1 MTGAR
6 PLLVLHYSELWLK
19 GCNKPFFVSKLK
31 ASIEQTLEGL
41 PVSLEGHLNERMVV
55 SAETPEAAREAAGRL
70 QRVPGIEFIGAG
82 VGVPPALE
90 RILQAGLELMRE
102 KDFRSFRVRAKRASK
117 QLPFRSAEV
126 ERQLGALIGEQAR
139 AQGRDVRV
147 DLSDAEATC
156 FVQATASEAVVFT
169 DRLRGLG
176 GLPSGTAGRL
186 MCLLSG
192 GIDSAVAAYK
202 IMRRGVRVSFVHFHG
217 APARPGEESPPV
229 AREIVR
235 QLTPFQGLSR
245 LFLVDFDPIQRHIVA
260 HAPDEFRLLLYRR
273 FMLRIAEKLARSHR
287 CHGTITGDSIAQV
300 ASQTLANIEGVNSVA
315 RMPVYRPLCG
325 DDKQEITA
333 IARKIG
339 TYETS
344 IEPFTDCCPLYM
356 PRNPRLFASIEE
368 LDAVEA
374 RLGGDALIR
383 RATTTLLREI
393 YEYRDGGVTQ
403 KSVRQYVVAENESSV
418 VLAG

>member
-31 ASIEQTLEGL
+31 TSIEQTLEGL

-55 SAETPEAAREAAGRL
+55 SAKTPEAAREAAERL
-70 QRVPGIEFIGAG
+70 QRVPGIEFIGVG
-82 VGVPPALE
+82 VGVPPTLE
-90 RILQAGLELMRE
+90 RILDAGLELMRE

-117 QLPFRSAEV
+117 QLPFRSLEV
-126 ERQLGALIGEQAR
+126 ERQLGALIGDQAHS
-139 AQGRDVRV
+139 QGRDVRV
-147 DLSDAEATC
+147 DLNNAEATC

-169 DRLRGLG
+169 DKLRGLG
-176 GLPSGTAGRL
+176 GLPTGTAGRL

-202 IMRRGVRVSFVHFHG
+202 IMRRGVRVNFVHFYG
-217 APARPGEESPPV
+217 APARPGEESPPI

-235 QLTPFQGLSR
+235 QLTPYQGLSR
-245 LFLVDFDPIQRHIVA
+245 LFLIDFDPIQRHIVA

-273 FMLRIAEKLARSHR
+273 LMLRIAEKVARGHR
-287 CHGTITGDSIAQV
+287 CHGTVTGDSIAQV
-300 ASQTLANIEGVNSVA
+300 ASQTLANIECVNSVA
-315 RMPVYRPLCG
+315 KMPVYRPLCG

-356 PRNPRLFASIEE
+356 PRNPRLFASIDE

-374 RLGGDALIR
+374 QLDADALIR
-383 RATTTLLREI
+383 RATTTLLREV
-393 YEYRDGGVTQ
+393 YEYRNGGVSQ
-403 KSVRQYVVAENESSV
+403 KSVKQYAVAEQDISP

>member
-31 ASIEQTLEGL
+31 TSIEQTLEGL
-41 PVSLEGHLNERMVV
+41 PVTLEGHVNERMVV
-55 SAETPEAAREAAGRL
+55 SAETPEAAQEAAERL
-70 QRVPGIEFIGAG
+70 QRVAGIEFIGVG
-82 VGVPPALE
+82 VGIPPTFE

-102 KDFRSFRVRAKRASK
+102 KDFRSFRVRAKRAFK
-117 QLPFRSAEV
+117 QLPFRSLEV

-147 DLSDAEATC
+147 DLENAEATC

-169 DRLRGLG
+169 DKLPGLG
-176 GLPSGTAGRL
+176 GLPTGTAGRL

-202 IMRRGVRVSFVHFHG
+202 IMRRGVRVNFVHFYG
-217 APARPGEESPPV
+217 APARPGEESQPI

-235 QLTPFQGLSR
+235 QLTPYQGLSR

-260 HAPDEFRLLLYRR
+260 NAPDEFRLLLYRR
-273 FMLRIAEKLARSHR
+273 FMLRIAEKIARGHR

-315 RMPVYRPLCG
+315 KMPVYRPLCG

-356 PRNPRLFASIEE
+356 PRNPRLFASIDE
-368 LDAVEA
+368 LDVVEA
-374 RLGGDALIR
+374 QLEADDLIR
-383 RATTTLLREI
+383 QATTTLVREV
-393 YEYRDGGVTQ
+393 YEYQTGQVRR
-403 KSVRQYVVAENESSV
+403 KSVKQYVVAEKDASP
-418 VLAG
+418 VLAS

>member
-31 ASIEQTLEGL
+31 TSIEQTLEGL
-41 PVSLEGHLNERMVV
+41 PVSLEGHVNERMVV
-55 SAETPEAAREAAGRL
+55 SAETPEAAQEAAQRL
-70 QRVPGIEFIGAG
+70 QRVAGLEFIGVG
-82 VGVPPALE
+82 VGIPPTLE
-90 RILQAGLELMRE
+90 RILQTGVELMRG
-102 KDFRSFRVRAKRASK
+102 KDFGSFRVRAKRASK
-117 QLPFRSAEV
+117 QLPFRSLEV
-126 ERQLGALIGEQAR
+126 ERQLGALIGDQAR
-139 AQGRDVRV
+139 AEGRDVRV
-147 DLSDAEATC
+147 DLTNAEATC

-176 GLPSGTAGRL
+176 GLPTGTAGRL

-202 IMRRGVRVSFVHFHG
+202 IMRRGVRVNFVHFYG
-217 APARPGEESPPV
+217 APARPGEESPPI

-235 QLTPFQGLSR
+235 QLTPYQGLSR
-245 LFLVDFDPIQRHIVA
+245 LFLIDFDPIQRHIVSN
-260 HAPDEFRLLLYRR
+260 APDEFRLLLYRR
-273 FMLRIAEKLARSHR
+273 FMLRIAEKVGRSHR

-315 RMPVYRPLCG
+315 KMPVYRPLCG

-356 PRNPRLFASIEE
+356 PRNPRLFASIDE

-374 RLGGDALIR
+374 QLGADHMVRL
-383 RATTTLLREI
+383 ATTSLMRET
-393 YEYRDGGVTQ
+393 YEYRMGKVQQ
-403 KSVRQYVVAENESSV
+403 KSVKQYVVAAKDISP
-418 VLAG
+418 VLAR

>member
-1 MTGAR
+1 MTAAR

-31 ASIEQTLEGL
+31 TSIEQTLEGL
-41 PVSLEGHLNERMVV
+41 PVSLEGHVNERMVV
-55 SAETPEAAREAAGRL
+55 SAETPAAAQEAAERL
-70 QRVPGIEFIGAG
+70 QRIPGIEFIGVG
-82 VGVPPALE
+82 VGIPPSLDH
-90 RILQAGLELMRE
+90 ILACGLELMRG

-117 QLPFRSAEV
+117 QLPFRSVDV

-139 AQGRDVRV
+139 SQGRDVRV
-147 DLSDAEATC
+147 DLNNAEATC

-176 GLPSGTAGRL
+176 GLPTGTAGRL

-202 IMRRGVRVSFVHFHG
+202 IMRRGVRVNFVHFYG
-217 APARPGEESPPV
+217 APARPGEESPPI

-235 QLTPFQGLSR
+235 QLTPYQGLSR

-260 HAPDEFRLLLYRR
+260 NAPDELRLLLYRR
-273 FMLRIAEKLARSHR
+273 LMLRIAEKLARGHR

-300 ASQTLANIEGVNSVA
+300 ASQTLANMECVNSVA
-315 RMPVYRPLCG
+315 KMPVYRPLCG

-356 PRNPRLFASIEE
+356 PRNPRLFASIDE
-368 LDAVEA
+368 LDSAEA
-374 RLGGDALIR
+374 QLEADRLIR
-383 RATTTLLREI
+383 KATSTLLREV
-393 YEYRDGGVTQ
+393 YEYRNGDVSQ
-403 KSVRQYVVAENESSV
+403 KSVKQYVVAENESSAV
-418 VLAG
+418 FAG

>member
-31 ASIEQTLEGL
+31 TSIEQTLEGL
-41 PVSLEGHLNERMVV
+41 AVSLEGHVNERVVV
-55 SAETPEAAREAAGRL
+55 SAGTPEAAREAAERL
-70 QRVPGIEFIGAG
+70 QRVAGIEFIG
-82 VGVPPALE
+82 VGIGIPPTLE
-90 RILQAGLELMRE
+90 GILATGLELMRE
-102 KDFRSFRVRAKRASK
+102 KSFRSFRVRAKRASK

-147 DLSDAEATC
+147 DLHDAEATC
-156 FVQATASEAVVFT
+156 YVQATASEAVVFT
-169 DRLRGLG
+169 DKLRGLG
-176 GLPSGTAGRL
+176 GLPTGTAGRL

-202 IMRRGVRVSFVHFHG
+202 IMRRGVRVNFVHFHG
-217 APARPGEESPPV
+217 APTRPGEESPPI

-235 QLTPFQGLSR
+235 QLTPYQGLSR
-245 LFLVDFDPIQRHIVA
+245 LFLIDFDPIQRHIVSR
-260 HAPDEFRLLLYRR
+260 APDEFRLLLYRR
-273 FMLRIAEKLARSHR
+273 LMLRIAEKVARSHR

-315 RMPVYRPLCG
+315 KMPVYRPLCG

-356 PRNPRLFASIEE
+356 PRNPRLFASIDE
-368 LDAVEA
+368 LDEVEA
-374 RLGGDALIR
+374 QLEADRLIR
-383 RATTTLLREI
+383 LATTSLVREV
-393 YEYRDGGVTQ
+393 YEYREGDVRQ
-403 KSVRQYVVAENESSV
+403 KSVRQYVVAENESSP